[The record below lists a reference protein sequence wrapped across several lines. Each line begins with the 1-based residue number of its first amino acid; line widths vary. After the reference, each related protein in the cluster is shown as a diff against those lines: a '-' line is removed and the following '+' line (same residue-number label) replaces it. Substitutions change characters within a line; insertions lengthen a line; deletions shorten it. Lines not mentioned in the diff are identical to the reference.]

1 MTMQRMPGSNW
12 MPFNNILY
20 IGDEAKDCIEIIE
33 KFNNHLLEIEK
44 MYLGWFNRRHSQNR
58 LAKHDRLQYHIHYH
72 FEGGIAV
79 FKFRN
84 EEELPENIRKE
95 CLMACRNVAAD
106 QTFYIS

>member
-1 MTMQRMPGSNW
+1 MMQHMPGLNW

-20 IGDEAKDCIEIIE
+20 IGEEAKDCIEVIE
-33 KFNNHLLEIEK
+33 KFNNCLLQIEQT
-44 MYLGWFNRRHSQNR
+44 YSGWFNRQRSKNR
-58 LAKHDRLQYHIHYH
+58 FVKHDRLQYHIYYH

-84 EEELPENIRKE
+84 EEELPEDIRKE

-106 QTFYIS
+106 QLFNIS